1 MNIALTDIRMSEKC
15 KSALRE
21 RGFFLIDM
29 PPFFRLETAVQSHPD
44 MLLFYLNGKIFVHE
58 QYRMTASK
66 EFSLLSQ
73 LKPNIETVLTYEKVS
88 DIYPNDIIFNA
99 ALVGNHLFGKLNYIS
114 PSVLKQAEGE
124 GLSLH
129 NIKQGYSA
137 CSCCVVDSNS
147 IITSDKSLAKAAELA
162 GLSVLLIEEGHIS
175 LPCHDYGFIG
185 GACGLFN
192 NTLYFIGN
200 IYSHPNSK
208 EIIAFAAERGVETVS
223 LSDEPLSDCGKIIFI

>member
-15 KSALRE
+15 KKALEE
-21 RGFFLIDM
+21 RGFSVIAL
-29 PPFFRLETAVQSHPD
+29 PPFFAFETAVQSHPD

-66 EFSLLSQ
+66 ELSLLSQ
-73 LKPNIETVLTYEKVS
+73 LKPDIEILFTQDKVNEV
-88 DIYPNDIIFNA
+88 YPNDIIFNA
-99 ALVGNHLFGKLNYIS
+99 ACVGRHLFGRLDHVS
-114 PSVLKQAEGE
+114 PSVLRHAESE

-147 IITSDKSLAKAAELA
+147 IITSDISLAKAAESV
-162 GLSVLLIEEGHIS
+162 GLSVLLIKEGHIT
-175 LPCHDYGFIG
+175 LPCHEYGFIG

-192 NTLYFIGN
+192 NSIYFIGN

-208 EIIAFAAERGVETVS
+208 EIIAFTAARGVETVS
-223 LSDEPLSDCGKIIFI
+223 LSDEPLADCGKIIFI

>member
-15 KSALRE
+15 KNALSVRD
-21 RGFFLIDM
+21 FFVISL
-29 PPFFRLETAVQSHPD
+29 PPFFSLETAVQSHPD
-44 MLLFYLNGKIFVHE
+44 MLLFYLNGRLFVHE
-58 QYRMTASK
+58 QYKAAAEK
-66 EFSLLSQ
+66 EFSLLAQ
-73 LKPNIETVLTYEKVS
+73 MKPEIEIFPTCDKVNEV
-88 DIYPNDIIFNA
+88 YPNDIIFNA
-99 ALVGNHLFGKLNYIS
+99 SVVGRHLFGKLNYLS
-114 PSVLKQAEGE
+114 PSVLEYAESE

-137 CSCCVVDSNS
+137 CSCCNVDSKS
-147 IITSDKSLAKAAELA
+147 IITSDKSLAKAAEMA

-192 NTLYFIGN
+192 NTLYFIGDIN
-200 IYSHPNSK
+200 SHPNSK
-208 EIIAFAAERGVETVS
+208 EITAFAAERGVETVS